1 MSVLAFAVPE
11 ARPIATSTVPCD
23 TCGRMGY
30 HEDGSTCDDCGG
42 TGALL
47 VEIIACPVQDG
58 GALLGRCDG
67 CCADAARALQLLAS
81 LTTTGRGD
89 FPLAEIVAAARQE
102 QL

>member
-1 MSVLAFAVPE
+1 
-11 ARPIATSTVPCD
+11 
-23 TCGRMGY
+23 MGY

-47 VEIIACPVQDG
+47 VEIIACPVHNVGVARLQDG